1 MFVGNGHALR
11 LHDLMSSLSPLLRRG
26 LLVHILTKIFIVLV
40 SLLAIAMVP
49 LVATYTT
56 NENSYRAKFRAADDQ
71 QRVAMIRAGEA
82 ETALF
87 AQRVQMQNEID
98 SRDGTIGA
106 LRSDHATTR
115 STIESMQ
122 AQIGRLE
129 SQLSQSNANLQ
140 ALSSASE
147 VNSSLKERFVTEN
160 YTLRENIIDAERM
173 IMEMEDLLEDARLES
188 QGAIRAE
195 RKAQEERHDMEEQ
208 LDSIQSKLTAYV
220 SKFGEL
226 EALAA
231 VETGIAPDRALSS
244 TVLTVSR
251 DNDDVLVEINAGSR
265 DGVQDGWIMTV
276 GNDGT
281 FLGRLQIEQVDINRS
296 IGRVTL
302 EDPSRGLVVPGSSA
316 YAVKGRN

>member
-1 MFVGNGHALR
+1 
-11 LHDLMSSLSPLLRRG
+11 
-26 LLVHILTKIFIVLV
+26 
-40 SLLAIAMVP
+40 MVP

-56 NENSYRAKFRAADDQ
+56 NENSYRAKYRAANDQ
-71 QRVAMIRAGEA
+71 QRVALIRAGDA

-98 SRDGTIGA
+98 ARDATIGS
-106 LRSDHATTR
+106 LRSDQATTR
-115 STIESMQ
+115 ASLESFR

-140 ALSSASE
+140 ALSSSSE
-147 VNSSLKERFVTEN
+147 VNSKLKERFVVEN

-173 IMEMEDLLEDARLES
+173 IMEMEDLLEDTRLEA
-188 QGAIRAE
+188 QGAMRAE
-195 RKAQEERHDMEEQ
+195 RKAQEERHDLEEQ
-208 LDSIQSKLTAYV
+208 LDAMRSRLIAYI

-226 EALAA
+226 ETVATID
-231 VETGIAPDRALSS
+231 TGLAPDRTLAS

-251 DNDDVLVEINAGSR
+251 ANDDVLVEINAGSR
-265 DGVQDGWIMTV
+265 DGVQKGWIMTV
-276 GNDGT
+276 GQDGT
-281 FLGRLQIEQVDINRS
+281 FLGRLQVEQVDINRS

-302 EDPSRGLVVPGSSA
+302 EDPSRGLVVPGSSV

>member
-1 MFVGNGHALR
+1 
-11 LHDLMSSLSPLLRRG
+11 
-26 LLVHILTKIFIVLV
+26 VHILTKIFIVLV
-40 SLLAIAMVP
+40 TLLAVAMVP

-71 QRVAMIRAGEA
+71 QRLAMIRAGDA
-82 ETALF
+82 ESALL

-98 SRDGTIGA
+98 SRDATIGS
-106 LRSDHATTR
+106 LRSDQAATR
-115 STIESMQ
+115 ASIESLR
-122 AQIGRLE
+122 AQVGRLE

-147 VNSSLKERFVTEN
+147 VNSALKERFVSEN

-173 IMEMEDLLEDARLES
+173 IMEMEDLLEDTRLEA
-188 QGAIRAE
+188 QGALRAE
-195 RKAQEERHDMEEQ
+195 RKAQEERYDLEEQ
-208 LDSIQSKLTAYV
+208 LDAVRGQLTAYI

-226 EALAA
+226 ETVVA
-231 VETGIAPDRALSS
+231 VDTGMAPDRSLAS

-251 DNDDVLVEINAGSR
+251 ANDDVLVEINAGSR
-265 DGVQDGWIMTV
+265 DGVQQGWVMTV
-276 GNDGT
+276 GQDGT
-281 FLGRLQIEQVDINRS
+281 FLGRLQVEQVDINRS

-302 EDPSRGLVVPGSSA
+302 EDPSRGLVVPGSSV

>member
-1 MFVGNGHALR
+1 
-11 LHDLMSSLSPLLRRG
+11 
-26 LLVHILTKIFIVLV
+26 
-40 SLLAIAMVP
+40 MVP

-71 QRVAMIRAGEA
+71 QRVAMIRAGDA

-98 SRDGTIGA
+98 SRDATIGS
-106 LRSDHATTR
+106 LRSDQASAR
-115 STIESMQ
+115 ASRESLQ

-129 SQLSQSNANLQ
+129 SQLAQSNANLQ

-147 VNSSLKERFVTEN
+147 VNSALKERFVTEN
-160 YTLRENIIDAERM
+160 YTLRDNIIDAERM
-173 IMEMEDLLEDARLES
+173 IMEMEDLLEDTRLEQ
-188 QGAIRAE
+188 QGALRAE

-208 LDSIQSKLTAYV
+208 LDAMRARLQAYV
-220 SKFGEL
+220 SKYGEL
-226 EALAA
+226 ET
-231 VETGIAPDRALSS
+231 VVTVDNGIAPDKTVSS

-251 DNDDVLVEINAGSR
+251 TNDDVLVEINAGSR
-265 DGVQDGWIMTV
+265 DGVQKGWIMTV
-276 GNDGT
+276 GQDGT
-281 FLGRLQIEQVDINRS
+281 FLGRLQVEQVDINRS

-302 EDPSRGLVVPGSSA
+302 EDPSRGLVVPGSSV

>member
-1 MFVGNGHALR
+1 M
-11 LHDLMSSLSPLLRRG
+11 SPLVLLFLRG
-26 LLVHILTKIFIVLV
+26 SLVHILTKIFIVLV
-40 SLLAIAMVP
+40 TLLAVAMVP

-71 QRVAMIRAGEA
+71 QRVAMIRAGDA

-98 SRDGTIGA
+98 ARDATIGS
-106 LRSDHATTR
+106 LRSDQASAR
-115 STIESMQ
+115 SSRESLQ

-129 SQLSQSNANLQ
+129 SQLAQSNANLQ

-147 VNSSLKERFVTEN
+147 VNSELKQRFVVEN

-173 IMEMEDLLEDARLES
+173 IMEMEDTLEDTRLEA
-188 QGAIRAE
+188 QGALRAE

-208 LDSIQSKLTAYV
+208 LDELQAQLIAYV
-220 SKFGEL
+220 SKFGTL
-226 EALAA
+226 NTVVA
-231 VETGIAPDRALSS
+231 TNSGIAPDRAMSS

-251 DNDDVLVEINAGSR
+251 NNDDVLVEINSGSR
-265 DGVQDGWIMTV
+265 DGVQKGWIMTV
-276 GNDGT
+276 GQEGT
-281 FLGRLQIEQVDINRS
+281 FLGRLQVEQVDINRS

-302 EDPSRGLVVPGSSA
+302 EDPSRGLVVPGSSV

>member
-1 MFVGNGHALR
+1 
-11 LHDLMSSLSPLLRRG
+11 MSSLSPLLRRG

>member
-1 MFVGNGHALR
+1 M
-11 LHDLMSSLSPLLRRG
+11 SPLVPLFKRG

-40 SLLAIAMVP
+40 TLLAVAMVP

-56 NENSYRAKFRAADDQ
+56 NENSYRAKYRAADDQ
-71 QRVAMIRAGEA
+71 QRVALIRAGDA

-98 SRDGTIGA
+98 ARDATIGS
-106 LRSDHATTR
+106 LRSDQATTR
-115 STIESMQ
+115 ASLESLR

-140 ALSSASE
+140 ALSSSSE
-147 VNSSLKERFVTEN
+147 VNSKLKERFVVEN

-173 IMEMEDLLEDARLES
+173 IMEMEDLLEDTRLEA
-188 QGAIRAE
+188 QGALRAE
-195 RKAQEERHDMEEQ
+195 RKAQEERHDLEEQ
-208 LDSIQSKLTAYV
+208 LDAMRGRLIAYI

-226 EALAA
+226 ETVATID
-231 VETGIAPDRALSS
+231 TGLAPDRTLAS

-251 DNDDVLVEINAGSR
+251 ANDDVLVEINAGSR
-265 DGVQDGWIMTV
+265 DGVQKGWIMTV
-276 GNDGT
+276 GQDGT
-281 FLGRLQIEQVDINRS
+281 FLGRLQVEQVDINRS

-302 EDPSRGLVVPGSSA
+302 EDPSRGLVVPGSSV